1 MKVVFEPAALDE
13 LDHIFKWIEK
23 DSPRAASAL
32 IARIEAKVT
41 RLAFP
46 EFTYTGRPGLDAGT
60 RELIEYP
67 YIIVYEVHEDRGEI
81 VILAV
86 VHGRQNREER
96 NE

>member
-32 IARIEAKVT
+32 IARIEAKVA
-41 RLAFP
+41 RLAFT

-67 YIIVYEVHEDRGEI
+67 YIIVYEVDEDRGEI